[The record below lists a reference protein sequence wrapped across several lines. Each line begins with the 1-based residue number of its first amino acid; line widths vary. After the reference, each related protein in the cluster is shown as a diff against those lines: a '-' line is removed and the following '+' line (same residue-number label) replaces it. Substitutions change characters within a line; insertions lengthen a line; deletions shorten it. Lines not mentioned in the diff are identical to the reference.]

1 MGCKHQE
8 KGLNFLPHQTIT
20 SNPVPMHRGRPIT
33 RWLVGLISSEYLVFG
48 LTVLLVAFLAPFTP
62 GLVSIANLVNIAGY
76 LLPLFIVAIGM
87 TLVMISGGIDLSV
100 TSVIALTSVV
110 GAKLISADGSAAPM
124 VVGLGAMLA
133 LGAGLGAVNGAV
145 ITCLRLPAFIVT
157 LASMMFL
164 SGFANWITQSKNIYS
179 LPASFLVLGKQLSV
193 ALGITITLALGA
205 HMVLRRSI
213 YGRWLYA
220 VGQNTTAAYVSGVP
234 VRAVVFGAYV
244 ASGFCAALASV
255 MLSARLETGSPVLG
269 REILLDIIGATVV
282 GGTSLFGGKGKIAW
296 TFFGVLFL
304 TVLDNALNLLN
315 LSQFAITIAKG
326 TVILLAAVLD
336 ATRNRLGR
344 QSS

>member
-1 MGCKHQE
+1 MGREYQE
-8 KGLNFLPHQTIT
+8 KGLNCLPNQMTIRK
-20 SNPVPMHRGRPIT
+20 PVAAQRARPFT
-33 RWLVGLISSEYLVFG
+33 QWLVGLISSEYLVFG
-48 LTVLLVAFLAPFTP
+48 LTLLLVALLAPFTP
-62 GLVSIANLVNIAGY
+62 GLVSIANLLNIAGY
-76 LLPLFIVAIGM
+76 LLPLFIVAIGV
-87 TLVMISGGIDLSV
+87 TLVMITGGIDLSV

-110 GAKLISADGSAAPM
+110 GAKLISADGSATPT
-124 VVGLGAMLA
+124 VVGLVAMLA
-133 LGAGLGAVNGAV
+133 LGAGLGAVNGGI

-164 SGFANWITQSKNIYS
+164 SGFAVWITQSKNIYN
-179 LPASFLVLGKQLSV
+179 LPASFLALGKQLSI
-193 ALGITITLALGA
+193 ALGLTITLALCVQV
-205 HMVLRRSI
+205 VLQRTV

-220 VGQNTTAAYVSGVP
+220 VGQNPTAAYISGVP
-234 VRAVVFGAYV
+234 VRAVTFAAYV
-244 ASGFCAALASV
+244 VSGFCAALASV

-336 ATRNRLGR
+336 ATRHRLGR
-344 QSS
+344 QNA